1 MSNLPMTDDRALVS
15 RIIGG
20 DMQAFR
26 LLIKQNERLV
36 THMIARLVDRA
47 EDREE
52 ICQDVFMKAYEKLG
66 EFNFQ
71 SRLSTWVA
79 TIAYRHAIN
88 HLRKRKVEVADLPDE
103 GEMER
108 FFVADDNPGQ
118 ALADREMEARL
129 LQLIEQLPVQYKTVL
144 TLYHLDDKNYAE
156 IGEITGMPEGTVKS
170 YLFRA
175 RAILKEKAKRY
186 LNEEEWI

>member
-1 MSNLPMTDDRALVS
+1 MIDDKALVT
-15 RIIGG
+15 RITSG
-20 DMQAFR
+20 DMTAFR
-26 LLIKQNERLV
+26 QLIKQNERLV
-36 THMIARLVDRA
+36 AHMIGRLIDQS

-52 ICQDVFMKAYEKLG
+52 ICQDVFMKVYEKISD
-66 EFNFQ
+66 FNFQ
-71 SRLSTWVA
+71 SQLSTWIG

-88 HLRKRKVEVADLPDE
+88 HLRKRKVEVADIPE
-103 GEMER
+103 EES
-108 FFVADDNPGQ
+108 FTAHFISDDNPSET
-118 ALADREMEARL
+118 LAERETEERL
-129 LQLIEQLPVQYKTVL
+129 FQLIDQLPVQYKTVL

-175 RAILKEKAKRY
+175 RALLKEKAKKH

>member
-1 MSNLPMTDDRALVS
+1 MTDDRALVS
-15 RIIGG
+15 RIISG

-52 ICQDVFMKAYEKLG
+52 ICQDVFMKAYEKLA

-88 HLRKRKVEVADLPDE
+88 HLRKRRIEVADLPEE

-118 ALADREMEARL
+118 VLAERELEAQL

-144 TLYHLDDKNYAE
+144 TLFHLDDKNYAE

-175 RAILKEKAKRY
+175 RALLKEKAKKY

>member
-1 MSNLPMTDDRALVS
+1 
-15 RIIGG
+15 
-20 DMQAFR
+20 
-26 LLIKQNERLV
+26 
-36 THMIARLVDRA
+36 
-47 EDREE
+47 
-52 ICQDVFMKAYEKLG
+52 
-66 EFNFQ
+66 
-71 SRLSTWVA
+71 
-79 TIAYRHAIN
+79 
-88 HLRKRKVEVADLPDE
+88 VADLPEE

-118 ALADREMEARL
+118 VLAERELEAQL

-144 TLYHLDDKNYAE
+144 TLFHLDDKNYAE

-175 RAILKEKAKRY
+175 RALLKEKAKKY

>member
-88 HLRKRKVEVADLPDE
+88 HLRKRKVEVADLPEE

>member
-1 MSNLPMTDDRALVS
+1 MTDDRALVS
-15 RIIGG
+15 RITNG
-20 DMQAFR
+20 DRQAFR

-36 THMIARLVDRA
+36 AHMIARLVDRT

-52 ICQDVFMKAYEKLG
+52 ICQDVFMKVYEKIKD
-66 EFNFQ
+66 FNFQ
-71 SRLSTWVA
+71 SQLSTWVG

-88 HLRKRKVEVADLPDE
+88 HLRKKKMVVSDIPEEESFTAHFVSEENPGEALAE
-103 GEMER
+103 KEME
-108 FFVADDNPGQ
+108 GY
-118 ALADREMEARL
+118 L
-129 LQLIEQLPVQYKTVL
+129 LQMIEQLPVQYKTVL

-175 RAILKEKAKRY
+175 RTMLKDKAKNY
-186 LNEEEWI
+186 LKAEEWI